1 MVFIMFLSSRP
12 FCRRW
17 RRASAAGWC
26 CGLLVLLA
34 AGSGW
39 TLLTF
44 TDRRRP
50 TSSASGVG
58 LVAASSTVGCC
69 GHPGPQVLVHL
80 LAMGG
85 AAGGAAG
92 RSIILLCSSSMLAS
106 LVFLHS
112 GRRSGGRRCV
122 CVCVGRRAA
131 VTVIGRW
138 TSASWWSVV
147 AMSWWCQLRH
157 HLRRC
162 GVPTVQDRQ
171 RHTSTGRRRI
181 GPSDVATAAAPSESD
196 CMAALLG
203 TSPQG
208 RRVIFSCRRGPTAG
222 FRRHD
227 FVTGHLRARSGR
239 IVESWSPGE
248 RHASWTVGGQTQW

>member
-1 MVFIMFLSSRP
+1 MVFIVFLSSRP

-92 RSIILLCSSSMLAS
+92 RSIILLCSSRYTQADRIILSACSTGRQRPRTQKWTSMLAS
-106 LVFLHS
+106 LVFLHKWS
-112 GRRSGGRRCV
+112 QEWRASLCV
-122 CVCVGRRAA
+122 CVCGPQSGSDGHWAMDLGVMVECGSYVMVVSVTASPAPLWRPDRTGQTAPHVHRTAPYRAFGCRYGCGTIRVGLYGCAA
-131 VTVIGRW
+131 R
-138 TSASWWSVV
+138 
-147 AMSWWCQLRH
+147 
-157 HLRRC
+157 
-162 GVPTVQDRQ
+162 
-171 RHTSTGRRRI
+171 
-181 GPSDVATAAAPSESD
+181 DV
-196 CMAALLG
+196 
-203 TSPQG
+203 
-208 RRVIFSCRRGPTAG
+208 TAG
-222 FRRHD
+222 PPRHLQLPTWTDRR
-227 FVTGHLRARSGR
+227 LQ
-239 IVESWSPGE
+239 
-248 RHASWTVGGQTQW
+248 AS